1 MGKIDGVERIRG
13 GICLKQSIK
22 DIFDHN
28 IKVLG
33 EMDKAIF
40 NFREQQYDKALG
52 YIVHSFDEVRII
64 IEAIITDR
72 EYFNLV
78 DTKSMLEMLTGILEA
93 KKDKDYVLL
102 ADLLELQLVNFLI
115 GVQELII
122 NKEEMVFDEE
132 NYRENIDLLM
142 QHSEGFDHHTL
153 DQINTVQLLE
163 RGYRIEF
170 TSCGLM
176 TLAAENEGLKFYFH
190 TNNKVYT
197 EAFLLARQWYRK
209 EVTSYILYGYG
220 MGYHISE
227 LHKLAPDAEILIF
240 EADVN
245 VIQLACAFSTM
256 NNFLDSDSVRLIY
269 DPEFNKLK
277 DQLQSRSESSAFYV
291 HYPSYQ
297 NVKSSKGKE
306 ILAEGLPWLK
316 TIEDVL

>member
-1 MGKIDGVERIRG
+1 M
-13 GICLKQSIK
+13 KQSIK
-22 DIFDHN
+22 NIFDHN

-52 YIVHSFDEVRII
+52 YIVHSFDEIRII

-78 DTKSMLEMLTGILEA
+78 DTESMLEMLTGIMEA
-93 KKDKDYVLL
+93 NKNNDYVLL
-102 ADLLELQLVNFLI
+102 ADLLELQLINFLI

-132 NYRENIDLLM
+132 LYRENIRLLVE
-142 QHSEGFDHHTL
+142 HSEGLDNHTL
-153 DQINTVQLLE
+153 DQINTAQLLE
-163 RGYRIEF
+163 QGYRIEF

-190 TNNKVYT
+190 TNNKVHT

-209 EVTSYILYGYG
+209 EASTYIIYGYG

-227 LHKLAPDAEILIF
+227 LHKLAPEAEILIY
-240 EADVN
+240 EADAN
-245 VIQLACAFSTM
+245 VMQLACAFSSMESLLETGR
-256 NNFLDSDSVRLIY
+256 VRLIY
-269 DPEFNKLK
+269 DPEFTGLQE
-277 DQLQSRSESSAFYV
+277 QLQSMSEACAFYV

-297 NVKSSKGKE
+297 NVKASRGKE
-306 ILAEGLPWLK
+306 ILLEGLPWLK
-316 TIEDVL
+316 TIEEGI

>member
-1 MGKIDGVERIRG
+1 
-13 GICLKQSIK
+13 
-22 DIFDHN
+22 
-28 IKVLG
+28 
-33 EMDKAIF
+33 MDKAIF

-78 DTKSMLEMLTGILEA
+78 DTESMLEMLTGILEA
-93 KKDKDYVLL
+93 KKKKDYVLL

-132 NYRENIDLLM
+132 LYRENIHVLTE
-142 QHSEGFDHHTL
+142 HSEGLDHYML
-153 DQINTVQLLE
+153 DQINTAQLLE
-163 RGYRIEF
+163 SGYRIEF

-176 TLAAENEGLKFYFH
+176 TLAAENKGSKFYFH

-197 EAFLLARQWYRK
+197 EAFLLARQWFRK
-209 EVTSYILYGYG
+209 EVTAYIVYGYG
-220 MGYHISE
+220 MGYHIRE
-227 LHKLAPDAEILIF
+227 LHKLAPDAEILVY

-245 VIQLACAFSTM
+245 VIQLACAFSAM
-256 NNFLDSDSVRLIY
+256 ENFLESDNTRLIY
-269 DPEFNKLK
+269 DPEFNRLQ
-277 DQLQSRSESSAFYV
+277 DQLQSKSESSAFYV

-297 NVKSSKGKE
+297 NVKTAKGKE
-306 ILAEGLPWLK
+306 MLMEGLPWLK
-316 TIEDVL
+316 TIEEGL

>member
-1 MGKIDGVERIRG
+1 
-13 GICLKQSIK
+13 
-22 DIFDHN
+22 
-28 IKVLG
+28 
-33 EMDKAIF
+33 MDKAILY
-40 NFREQQYDKALG
+40 FREQQCDRALG

-78 DTKSMLEMLTGILEA
+78 NTESMLEMLTGIMEA
-93 KKDKDYVLL
+93 KKNKDYVLL

-132 NYRENIDLLM
+132 IYRDNIRVLM
-142 QHSEGFDHHTL
+142 EHSEGFDHQTL
-153 DQINTVQLLE
+153 NQINTAQLLE
-163 RGYRIEF
+163 SGYRIEF

-190 TNNKVYT
+190 TNNKIHT

-209 EVTSYILYGYG
+209 EASTYIIYGYG

-227 LHKLAPDAEILIF
+227 LHKLAPEAEILIY
-240 EADVN
+240 EADAN
-245 VIQLACAFSTM
+245 VMQLACAFSSM
-256 NNFLDSDSVRLIY
+256 KNLLESNRVRLIY
-269 DPEFNKLK
+269 DPEFTGLQE
-277 DQLQSRSESSAFYV
+277 QLQSMSESYAFYV

-297 NVKSSKGKE
+297 NVKTAKGKE
-306 ILAEGLPWLK
+306 ILVEGLPWLK
-316 TIEDVL
+316 SIEDGI

>member
-1 MGKIDGVERIRG
+1 M
-13 GICLKQSIK
+13 KQSIRN
-22 DIFDHN
+22 IFDHN

-78 DTKSMLEMLTGILEA
+78 DTESMLEMLTGILEA
-93 KKDKDYVLL
+93 KKNKDYVLL

-132 NYRENIDLLM
+132 LYRENVRVLTE
-142 QHSEGFDHHTL
+142 HSEGLDHHTL
-153 DQINTVQLLE
+153 DQINTAQLME
-163 RGYRIEF
+163 SGYRIEF

-176 TLAAENEGLKFYFH
+176 TLAAENEGFKFYFH

-197 EAFLLARQWYRK
+197 EAFLLARQWFRK
-209 EVTSYILYGYG
+209 EVNTYMVYGYG
-220 MGYHISE
+220 MGYHIRE
-227 LHKLAPDAEILIF
+227 LHKLAPDAEILVY

-256 NNFLDSDSVRLIY
+256 ENFLESDNTRLIY
-269 DPEFNKLK
+269 DPEFNRLQ

-297 NVKSSKGKE
+297 NVKIAKGKE
-306 ILAEGLPWLK
+306 ILMEGLPWLK
-316 TIEDVL
+316 TIEDGL